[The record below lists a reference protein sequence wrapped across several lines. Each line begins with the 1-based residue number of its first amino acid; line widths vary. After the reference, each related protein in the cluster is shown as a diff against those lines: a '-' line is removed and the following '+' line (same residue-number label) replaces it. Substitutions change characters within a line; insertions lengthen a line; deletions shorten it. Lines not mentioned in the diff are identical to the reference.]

1 LTAVKA
7 LVYLGPTKKALQE
20 RPKAEVSAPTDA
32 VVRITR
38 TTICGTDLHI
48 LKGDVPTCQP
58 GRILGHEGVGV
69 VETVGSAVT
78 MFKPGDHV
86 LISCISSCGKCTFCR
101 KQMYSHCATGGW
113 ILGNTIDGT
122 QAEFVRIPHA
132 DTSLYLIPDGA
143 DEEAL
148 VMLSDILPT
157 GFECGVLNGKV
168 QPGNSVAIVGAG
180 PIGLAALLTAQF
192 YSPAEI
198 IMIDLDEKRLDVA
211 KRFGATRTINSA
223 DGKAAEAVMKL
234 TGARGVDTAI
244 EAVGIPATFEL
255 CQGIV
260 AAGGV
265 IANIGVHGV
274 KADLHLE
281 RLWDRNITITT
292 RLVDTV
298 STPMLLNVVSSHR
311 IDPKLLIT
319 HRFKLN
325 DIIAAYESFAHAAET
340 RALKVIIE
348 T

>member
-1 LTAVKA
+1 MKA
-7 LVYLGPTKKALQE
+7 LVYLGPAKKALQD
-20 RPKAEVSAPTDA
+20 RPKPEISAPTDA
-32 VVRITR
+32 VIRITR

-58 GRILGHEGVGV
+58 GRILGHEGVGI
-69 VETVGSAVT
+69 VETVGPAVT
-78 MFKPGDHV
+78 MFKPGDRV
-86 LISCISSCGKCTFCR
+86 LISCISACGKCAFCR
-101 KQMYSHCATGGW
+101 KLMYSHCATGGW
-113 ILGNTIDGT
+113 VLGNTIDGT

-132 DTSLYLIPDGA
+132 DTSLYLIPEGA

-168 QPGNSVAIVGAG
+168 QPGSSVAIVGAG

-192 YSPAEI
+192 YAPAEI
-198 IMIDLDEKRLDVA
+198 IMIDLDDNRLEVA

-223 DGKAAEAVMKL
+223 DGKAADAVMKM
-234 TGARGVDTAI
+234 TAARGVDTAI
-244 EAVGIPATFEL
+244 EAVGISATFEL
-255 CQGIV
+255 CQEIV

-265 IANIGVHGV
+265 IANIGVHGA

-319 HRFKLN
+319 HRFKLD
-325 DIIAAYESFAHAAET
+325 DILAAYETFSHAAET
-340 RALKVIIE
+340 RALKVIIDA
-348 T
+348 

>member
-1 LTAVKA
+1 MKA
-7 LVYLGPTKKALQE
+7 LVYLGPAKKALQD
-20 RPKAEVSAPTDA
+20 RPKPEVSAPTDA

-69 VETVGSAVT
+69 VETVGPAVT
-78 MFKPGDHV
+78 MFKPGDSV
-86 LISCISSCGKCTFCR
+86 LISCISSCGKCMACR

-168 QPGNSVAIVGAG
+168 QPGNTVAIVGAG

-192 YSPAEI
+192 YAPAEI
-198 IMIDLDEKRLDVA
+198 IMIDLDDNRLEVA
-211 KRFGATRTINSA
+211 KRFGATATLNSA
-223 DGKAAEAVMKL
+223 DGKAADKVMKM
-234 TGARGVDTAI
+234 TEARGVDTAI

-255 CQGIV
+255 CQEII

-298 STPMLLNVVSSHR
+298 STPMLLKVAGSHR
-311 IDPKLLIT
+311 IDPKRLIT
-319 HRFKLN
+319 HRFKLD
-325 DIIAAYESFAHAAET
+325 DILAAYETFSHAAET

-348 T
+348 A